1 MSVFISYSHKD
12 SAFVDRLAIALIDK
26 NIKVW
31 KDGWKTLAGD
41 SFVKKI
47 QSGIEG
53 ASHFCLVL
61 SQHARESKWVERE
74 IKQALL
80 QESKDDG
87 IVILPIRIDDC
98 TVPDS
103 LSDRLYVDFR
113 SDFDE
118 GVKHIIA
125 AVGPRYNRGD
135 VGRINSESRYF
146 LDYGIEERVIDG
158 KYFMQLDV
166 ISYDIEETFSILSQF
181 IFRGNEHATS
191 EQFELG
197 PEETLRE
204 FVLLACAQEFIANP
218 ARITLNVRESKHAR
232 FDIQDADGIGRFDID
247 VRIKWLG
254 APSRSSV
261 LFDVGALFGQICE
274 TMGISA

>member
-12 SAFVDRLAIALIDK
+12 AAFVDRLAVALIEK

-31 KDGWKTLAGD
+31 KDNWKTLAGD

-47 QSGIEG
+47 QAGIEG

-61 SQHARESKWVERE
+61 SKHSMESKWVEKE
-74 IKQALL
+74 IEQALL
-80 QESKDDG
+80 QESKGDK

-103 LSDRLYVDFR
+103 LSDRLYDDFQ
-113 SDFDE
+113 SDFDA

-125 AVGPRYNRGD
+125 VVSPRYNRGD
-135 VGRINSESRYF
+135 VGRINSQSRYF
-146 LDYGIEERVIDG
+146 LDYGIEERIIDG
-158 KYFMQLDV
+158 KHIIQLDV
-166 ISYDIEETFSILSQF
+166 VSYDTEESFSILSQF
-181 IFRGNEHATS
+181 IFRGNEHATC
-191 EQFELG
+191 ERFELS

-204 FVLLACAQEFIANP
+204 FVLVTCAQEFMANP
-218 ARITLNVRESKHAR
+218 ARVTLNVRESKHAR
-232 FDIQDADGIGRFDID
+232 FDIQDAGGIGCFDVE

-254 APSRSSV
+254 RPSRSSV
-261 LFDVGALFGQICE
+261 LFDVGALFVQICE
-274 TMGISA
+274 SLGISV